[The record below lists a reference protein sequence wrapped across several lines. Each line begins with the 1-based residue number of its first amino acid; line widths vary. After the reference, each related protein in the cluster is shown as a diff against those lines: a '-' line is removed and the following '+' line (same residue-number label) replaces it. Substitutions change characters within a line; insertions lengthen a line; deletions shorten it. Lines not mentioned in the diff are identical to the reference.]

1 MIRMTH
7 KEKDILIGNLVDKNV
22 ALKKR
27 VDYLESQDYEAQ
39 IEALNDMI
47 EDSEAILADNKI
59 WLMDAEAT
67 NTVLLYDIR
76 GLYKRLDSKDE
87 DIQILNTLIG
97 DK

>member
-1 MIRMTH
+1 MTH

-22 ALKKR
+22 ALKSR
-27 VDYLESQDYEAQ
+27 VDYLESENYEGQ

-47 EDSEAILADNKI
+47 EDNEAIAADNKL

-76 GLYKRLDSKDE
+76 DLYKRLDAKNE
-87 DIQILNTLIG
+87 DIQILNTLIN
-97 DK
+97 KE

>member
-1 MIRMTH
+1 MTH

-27 VDYLESQDYEAQ
+27 VDYLESENYEGQ
-39 IEALNDMI
+39 IEALNDII
-47 EDSEAILADNKI
+47 EDNAAILADNKM

-97 DK
+97 DR